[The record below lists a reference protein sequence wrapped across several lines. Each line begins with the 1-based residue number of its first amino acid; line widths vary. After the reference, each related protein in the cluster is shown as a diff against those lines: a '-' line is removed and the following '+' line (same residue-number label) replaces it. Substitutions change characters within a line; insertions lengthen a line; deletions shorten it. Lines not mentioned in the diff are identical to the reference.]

1 MRTQDRRLKE
11 LETIAGTGTEGI
23 TLFIREICRPSA
35 TGDGATGEFYGT
47 RIGAGGR
54 IRNLPGES
62 IEGFKR
68 RLMEME
74 VKQ

>member
-35 TGDGATGEFYGT
+35 TGDGATGEYYGT
-47 RIGAGGR
+47 RIAVTVAAFATC
-54 IRNLPGES
+54 PA
-62 IEGFKR
+62 KA
-68 RLMEME
+68 
-74 VKQ
+74 